1 MLEYQFTLT
10 ETVDIPAV
18 IGGGGGGGGGGRYVG
33 YKL

>member
-18 IGGGGGGGGGGRYVG
+18 IGGGGGGGGRYVG

>member
-18 IGGGGGGGGGGRYVG
+18 IGGGGGGGGGRYVG